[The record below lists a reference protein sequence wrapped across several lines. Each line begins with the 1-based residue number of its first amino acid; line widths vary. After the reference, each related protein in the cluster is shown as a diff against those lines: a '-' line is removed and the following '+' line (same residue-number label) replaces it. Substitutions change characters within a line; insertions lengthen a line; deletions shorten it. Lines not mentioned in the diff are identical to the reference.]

1 MATVR
6 SDGVL
11 IDYEILNPTGKGIP
25 LFFISGLG
33 GVRNSWE
40 KQLEPFMSRGPV
52 ILHDHRGTGKSEK
65 PSGVYSVEKMADDII
80 SIMDDL
86 SIEKAHMVGTS
97 TGGAIIQILCIK
109 SGNRV
114 QSGVIASS
122 WPKSDPYFIRQ
133 FEVRK
138 EILLNMGWET
148 HNRLSSFT
156 LYSPEFFSKN
166 YKKIS
171 DTERK
176 QLANMPPKEIMAERI
191 DCIIEHDQLEKLPEI
206 KTPVLVLVGREDFVT
221 PVYYSEKIASLI
233 PDSEFKIFKKGGHF
247 IYLTYPNEF
256 NSTVLD
262 FIKRNEN
269 FE

>member
-1 MATVR
+1 MTTVS
-6 SDGVL
+6 SDGVA
-11 IDYEILNPTGKGIP
+11 IDYEILNPEGKGIP
-25 LFFISGLG
+25 VFFISGLG
-33 GVRNSWE
+33 GVRSSWE
-40 KQLEPFMSRGPV
+40 KQLSSFMSRGPV
-52 ILHDHRGTGKSEK
+52 VLHDHRGTGKSEK
-65 PSGVYSVEKMADDII
+65 PSGVYSVEKMAEDVV

-86 SIEKAHMVGTS
+86 SIKKAHVVGTS

-109 SGNRV
+109 FGNRI

-156 LYSPEFFSKN
+156 LYSPEFFSNN
-166 YKKIS
+166 YIQILENEK
-171 DTERK
+171 K
-176 QLANMPPKEIMAERI
+176 QLPSMPPKEIMAERI
-191 DCIIEHDQLEKLPEI
+191 DCIIKHDRLEGLPKI
-206 KTPVLVLVGREDFVT
+206 KTPILVLVGREDFVT

-233 PDSEFKIFKKGGHF
+233 PKAELKIFEKGGHF

-256 NSTVLD
+256 NNTVLD
-262 FIKRNEN
+262 FIKKNEI
-269 FE
+269 F